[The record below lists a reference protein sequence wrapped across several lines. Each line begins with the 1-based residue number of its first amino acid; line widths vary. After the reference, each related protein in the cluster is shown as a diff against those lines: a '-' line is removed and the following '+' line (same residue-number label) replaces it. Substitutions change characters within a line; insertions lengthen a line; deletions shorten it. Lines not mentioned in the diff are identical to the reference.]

1 MALRV
6 VSEDWK
12 DEIRLLDNRF
22 SCQNP
27 GFDFSGAELKKG
39 YDKVPDSLI
48 EKWAEKQH
56 AIQEKEIQAKLEETK
71 EAVTENVKKS

>member
-6 VSEDWK
+6 VSEDWIDK
-12 DEIRLLDNRF
+12 IRLQYNCF

-27 GFDFSGAELKKG
+27 GFDFSGAALKKG
-39 YDKVPDSLI
+39 YDKVPDSMI

-56 AIQEKEIQAKLEETK
+56 AIQEKEIQAILDETK
-71 EAVTENVKKS
+71 EEVTENVKDS